1 MAGCIIYVN
10 IPYSVNDA
18 SHVEMLCVCMCERG
32 GGGGGEGE
40 DKHNNNIIITMSL

>member
-1 MAGCIIYVN
+1 MAGCIMYVN

-18 SHVEMLCVCMCERG
+18 SHVEMLCVCACVKEWG
-32 GGGGGEGE
+32 GGGE